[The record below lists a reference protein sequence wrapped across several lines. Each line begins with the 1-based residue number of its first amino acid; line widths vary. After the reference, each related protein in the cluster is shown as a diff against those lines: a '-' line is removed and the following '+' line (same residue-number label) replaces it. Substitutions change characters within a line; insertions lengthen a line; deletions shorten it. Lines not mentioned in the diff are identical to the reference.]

1 MRNQASD
8 SNQPTGEDG
17 LLGRKARELYKDGD
31 PKSVACTITSLFFK
45 SMREG
50 GYNAEDFR

>member
-1 MRNQASD
+1 MRNQPSN
-8 SNQPTGEDG
+8 SNQLAGKDG

-45 SMREG
+45 SMQEAV
-50 GYNAEDFR
+50 YKAEDFR